1 MMPETLFKTIIAV
14 LGIIFYV
21 IKMGEV
27 FGTGLNI
34 VTLQSKRRD
43 KVIENRS
50 VYSKYS
56 RILIVVSSF
65 MVGSLSYRFAIGDIL
80 RGFSLEI
87 QVILAILEWYIFYR
101 IVYFIICLIAV
112 KLAEYDSNEERN

>member
-1 MMPETLFKTIIAV
+1 MSETLFKTIIAV
-14 LGIIFYV
+14 LGVIFYV

-50 VYSKYS
+50 IYSKYS

-101 IVYFIICLIAV
+101 IVYFIICMIAV
-112 KLAEYDSNEERN
+112 KLAKYDSNEERN